1 MRNIQRLLLLAL
13 VSIAPAC
20 SDDAKDAP
28 TPDAGSPAV
37 AAVSLSTA
45 NSLGAHLV
53 DKDGKT
59 LYFYV
64 KDVAGSGVSTCTGAC
79 LTTWPAADLKSPT
92 VVGDGLTA
100 ADFGTTTAGGQT
112 TWKGRPLYTYSME
125 ASATSATGEAK
136 GGIWFVARPYNLF
149 LASVANGLKIPQGAT
164 TTDAPFITNGAGRS
178 LYIFKNDTRGT
189 ASVQPKN
196 TCTADA
202 VCGPK
207 WPIWEKP
214 ATLDLTK
221 IVLPS
226 TIPATDVTTIT
237 VGTQQQFVYKGWTTY
252 FFAADA
258 KPGDIAGANVALW
271 YAVNPAFNGP
281 LP

>member
-1 MRNIQRLLLLAL
+1 MRNTQRLILLAL
-13 VSIAPAC
+13 VSAGAAC
-20 SDDAKDAP
+20 SSDSNDV
-28 TPDAGSPAV
+28 TDAGSSSA

-45 NSLGAHLV
+45 NNLGAHLV

-64 KDVAGSGVSTCTGAC
+64 KDIAASGVSACTGTC

-100 ADFGTTTAGGQT
+100 SDFGTTTAGGQT

-149 LASVANGLKIPQGAT
+149 LAANGTKAPQGAT
-164 TTDAPFITNGAGRS
+164 ATDAPFITNGAGLS

-189 ASVQPKN
+189 ASTAPVNSCTSN
-196 TCTADA
+196 TACSS
-202 VCGPK
+202 K

-214 ATLDLTK
+214 AALDLTK

-237 VGTQQQFVYKGWTTY
+237 VGAQVQFVYKGWPTY
-252 FFAADA
+252 FFATDTKA
-258 KPGDIAGANVALW
+258 GDIAGANVSLW
-271 YAVNPAFNGP
+271 YAVNPAFTGT